1 MKKSVLYLAVSAIC
15 MLGLNSCELFG
26 LSYAYDYDQ
35 KHGTNYGTLSCDAF
49 DWIEGRRD
57 NDMTLQCQAIERA
70 GMEEAY
76 RADGY
81 TFFVMKNNVWDEW
94 LTSYRYSSIH
104 EVPVATL
111 RTYLKRSIVPG
122 KFLTQDISVPV
133 FVQTLDST
141 VTMRIYK
148 TIVAPTS
155 SQNLNALRAGWTND
169 NGPINQVGMVTSNL
183 EPTNGAL
190 HIQSARFTFLTK
202 Q

>member
-1 MKKSVLYLAVSAIC
+1 MRKRIIYFGLLALCV
-15 MLGLNSCELFG
+15 LGLNACELFG
-26 LSYAYDYDQ
+26 LSYAYDYEQ
-35 KHGTNYGTLSCDAF
+35 QHGSAYGTLDCDAY
-49 DWIEGRRD
+49 DWLQGRKD

-70 GMEEAY
+70 NMEEAY

-94 LTSYRYSSIH
+94 LTSYRYSSIQ

-111 RTYLKRSIVPG
+111 RAYLERSIVPG
-122 KFLTQDISVPV
+122 KFLSQDISVPV

-169 NGPINQVGMVTSNL
+169 NGLINQVSMVTSNL

-190 HIQSARFTFLTK
+190 HVQSARFTFMTK
-202 Q
+202 